1 MNTIAS
7 IWRKNILVYLSLDII
22 CCSKLSLFLELH
34 SETFRISEQI
44 MSEQQKKN
52 QKPSCIYLRQ
62 IKTIVYL
69 EFRKLLDV
77 FPVSYG
83 VISLCQHKV

>member
-44 MSEQQKKN
+44 ISEQQKK

-62 IKTIVYL
+62 IETIVYL
-69 EFRKLLDV
+69 EFQKLLDV